1 MHIVAYYRV
10 STDGQGKSGLG
21 LDAQREYIRIA
32 AESNGWIIVG
42 EYTDTTSG
50 TIPPSER
57 AQCKAALAV
66 CAEHKATLVV
76 AKLDRLSRDVEDIAG
91 LMKRVQFKVATMPT
105 ADAFQL
111 HIYAA
116 LAQQERAFIAQ
127 RTTAALAS
135 LKSQAN
141 AGNAEAKAKV
151 ARRDAGREAA
161 WVVGTSKALE
171 AKAANANLRAKA
183 LEAELKACLFDGQP
197 TFSAISKCLNGKGI
211 TTDRGNT
218 FSPMTVKR
226 LMARLDIPLPVA
238 LPA

>member
-1 MHIVAYYRV
+1 MNIVAYYRV

-21 LDAQREYIRIA
+21 LEAQREYIRIA

-42 EYTDTTSG
+42 EYTDTASG
-50 TIPPSER
+50 TIPPTER
-57 AQCKAALAV
+57 AQCKAALAACV
-66 CAEHKATLVV
+66 EHKATLVV

-141 AGNAEAKAKV
+141 AGNKDAQAKV
-151 ARRDAGREAA
+151 ARRDAGREAGQL
-161 WVVGTSKALE
+161 VGTSKALE

-197 TFSAISKCLNGKGI
+197 TYSAISKCLNGKGVR
-211 TTDRGNT
+211 TDRGNA

-226 LMARLDIPLPVA
+226 LMARLNIALPVA